1 MFRTIEVI
9 INTRSGSAARESNL
23 DERLRSIFE
32 SAGCRLYIQHARSGK
47 EVLDLAR
54 VAVDGP
60 ADTIVAGGGDG
71 TVSTVASTLVGTAK
85 RLGVL
90 PLGTLNHFAKGLH
103 IPLELEEATRTI
115 IEGREKKVDVGDVN
129 GRIFIN
135 NSSIGLYP
143 QIVKQRQSVQRLGHG
158 KWPSLLW
165 AVVSVMRRFPT
176 LNVRVEVDGE
186 ELAHKVP
193 FVFVGNNEYKM
204 EGFRIG
210 ERELLDQGKLSVYL
224 THSTGRFGLL
234 RLGILALLGRLQ
246 NAKEFYATLT
256 EELWVETR
264 RKHISVAI
272 DGELNLMKTPLHY
285 RTHPGALRVM
295 VPADPQQDGEN
306 R

>member
-9 INTRSGSAARESNL
+9 INTKSGSAVRESIL
-23 DERLRSIFE
+23 DERLRSISE
-32 SAGCRLYIQHARSGK
+32 PAGCRVYIRHARFGE
-47 EVLDLAR
+47 EVLDFALA
-54 VAVDGP
+54 AMDSH

-71 TVSTVASTLVGTAK
+71 TVSTVASTLVGSDK

-90 PLGTLNHFAKGLH
+90 PLGTLNHFAKDLH
-103 IPLELEEATRTI
+103 IPHGLEEAARTI
-115 IEGREKKVDVGDVN
+115 IEGREMKVDVGDVN

-176 LNVRVEVDGE
+176 LNVRIEVDGE

-210 ERELLDQGKLSVYL
+210 GRERLDQGKLSVYL
-224 THSTGRFGLL
+224 TRSTGRFGLL

-264 RKHISVAI
+264 RKHISVAT

-295 VPADPQQDGEN
+295 VPADTQRDGEN